1 MKKIWILERYL
12 TGEEVKRADAT
23 VRNMLKEAET
33 LPTGT
38 DLAIILQRLT
48 EHIPGLDDSVNGC
61 WVSEL
66 ARGGLNSFRM
76 DARYILTVNKG
87 HKFRVIEAETP
98 DEAVYGFSY
107 IAKTERPDIYEQI
120 VATL

>member
-12 TGEEVKRADAT
+12 TGEEVRRADAT

-38 DLAIILQRLT
+38 DLAIAIQRLT
-48 EHIPGLDDSVNGC
+48 EHIPGLDYSINGC

-66 ARGGLNSFRM
+66 ARGGLNSFRT
-76 DARYILTVNKG
+76 DARHILIVNKG
-87 HKFRVIEAETP
+87 HKFRVIEAETL

-120 VATL
+120 IATL